1 MGLNQTYKP
10 LHHKGNQKQSKKTI
24 YGLEEN
30 ICKRCNQQTLYFQI
44 HKQLIQLNKNKTKQK
59 KHSKNE
65 QKA

>member
-30 ICKRCNQQTLYFQI
+30 ICKRCNQQTLYFQNTQTA
-44 HKQLIQLNKNKTKQK
+44 HTAQ
-59 KHSKNE
+59 
-65 QKA
+65 